1 MSPGSRAAAS
11 RGVALRRHSARPA
24 WSSAMASVTMAT
36 SEWIQF
42 FKEAG
47 IPPGPAVNYAVT
59 FVDNRIQKNMLMD
72 LNKEI
77 MNELGITIVG
87 DIIAIL
93 KHAKVVY
100 RQDMCKA
107 ATESVASSQ
116 TVLQSELRRN
126 ANTAATRMI
135 ANSLS
140 RDSPPSTPVRRSDT
154 SASKISITVSNKMAG
169 KNTKAAVCAP
179 RAENATIPVKRR
191 RVTAEMEGKYI
202 VHMPKG
208 TTPRTKKILEQQQ
221 AAKGLQRTS
230 VFDRLGAE
238 TGGEMAI
245 GNKPTGVFSRLGDV
259 QEDKA
264 ADSDDDSSVLQYA
277 GVLKRPSQPKEICKV
292 GVAIKAKATSSEAR
306 QMAADAVT
314 TVIQRRGS
322 NSVAGPATHA
332 KEEMQGLSPAPGSVA
347 KRLGKRSLKLLEAQ
361 DSSVTSSRSRPDSS
375 FRVTI
380 KRTLGS
386 SKVSSSSPAEPPS
399 AQMDHTGTV
408 SVFKRLGRKTV

>member
-1 MSPGSRAAAS
+1 
-11 RGVALRRHSARPA
+11 
-24 WSSAMASVTMAT
+24 MASVTMAT

-59 FVDNRIQKNMLMD
+59 FVDNRIQKNMLLD

-77 MNELGITIVG
+77 MNELGIAVVG

-93 KHAKVVY
+93 KHAKLVY
-100 RQDMCKA
+100 RQEMCKA

-116 TVLQSELRRN
+116 IALQSELRRN

-140 RDSPPSTPVRRSDT
+140 RDSPPSTPVRRPDT

-169 KNTKAAVCAP
+169 KSTKAAVCAP
-179 RAENATIPVKRR
+179 RAENPTIPVKRR

-238 TGGEMAI
+238 TGGDTAT
-245 GNKPTGVFSRLGDV
+245 GSKPTGVFSRLGDV

-264 ADSDDDSSVLQYA
+264 PDSDDDSSVLQYA
-277 GVLKRPSQPKEICKV
+277 GVLKRPSQPKESCKV
-292 GVAIKAKATSSEAR
+292 GVTIKAKATSSEPK
-306 QMAADAVT
+306 QVAAVAAT
-314 TVIQRRGS
+314 TAIQRRGS
-322 NSVAGPATHA
+322 KSVAGSAAPA
-332 KEEMQGLSPAPGSVA
+332 KEEEMQGLSPAPGSMA
-347 KRLGKRSLKLLEAQ
+347 KRLGKRSLKLLQAQ

-380 KRTLGS
+380 NRTLGS

>member
-1 MSPGSRAAAS
+1 
-11 RGVALRRHSARPA
+11 
-24 WSSAMASVTMAT
+24 
-36 SEWIQF
+36 
-42 FKEAG
+42 
-47 IPPGPAVNYAVT
+47 
-59 FVDNRIQKNMLMD
+59 MLMD

-100 RQDMCKA
+100 RQEMCKA
-107 ATESVASSQ
+107 ATESMASSQ
-116 TVLQSELRRN
+116 TALQSELRRN

-140 RDSPPSTPVRRSDT
+140 RDSPPSTPVRRPDT

-169 KNTKAAVCAP
+169 KNTKTAVSTP
-179 RAENATIPVKRR
+179 RAENSTVPVKRR

-238 TGGEMAI
+238 TSADPATGS
-245 GNKPTGVFSRLGDV
+245 KPTGVFSRLGDMQEV
-259 QEDKA
+259 EEDKG

-277 GVLKRPSQPKEICKV
+277 GVLKRSSHPSKPKESCKV
-292 GVAIKAKATSSEAR
+292 GMTIKAKATSSDPK
-306 QMAADAVT
+306 QAAVAAT
-314 TVIQRRGS
+314 ATVQRLGN
-322 NSVAGPATHA
+322 NSVAGPAAPA
-332 KEEMQGLSPAPGSVA
+332 KEEMQASSLAPGSAA
-347 KRLGKRSLKLLEAQ
+347 KRLGKRWLKLLAAQ
-361 DSSVTSSRSRPDSS
+361 DSSVTSSRSKPDSS

-380 KRTLGS
+380 NRTLGS
-386 SKVSSSSPAEPPS
+386 SKVSSSSSAETPS

>member
-1 MSPGSRAAAS
+1 
-11 RGVALRRHSARPA
+11 
-24 WSSAMASVTMAT
+24 
-36 SEWIQF
+36 
-42 FKEAG
+42 
-47 IPPGPAVNYAVT
+47 
-59 FVDNRIQKNMLMD
+59 MLLD

-77 MNELGITIVG
+77 MNELGITVVG

-93 KHAKVVY
+93 KHAKLVY
-100 RQDMCKA
+100 RQEMCKA

-116 TVLQSELRRN
+116 TALQSELRRN

-140 RDSPPSTPVRRSDT
+140 RDSPPSTPVRRPDT

-169 KNTKAAVCAP
+169 KSTKAAACAP
-179 RAENATIPVKRR
+179 RAENPTNPVKRR

-238 TGGEMAI
+238 TGGDTAT
-245 GNKPTGVFSRLGDV
+245 GSKPTGVFSRLGDL

-264 ADSDDDSSVLQYA
+264 PDSDDDSSVLQYA
-277 GVLKRPSQPKEICKV
+277 GVLKRPSQPKDSCKV
-292 GVAIKAKATSSEAR
+292 GVTIKAKATSSEPK
-306 QMAADAVT
+306 QVMAAAAT
-314 TVIQRRGS
+314 AAIQRRS
-322 NSVAGPATHA
+322 KSVAGPAAPA
-332 KEEMQGLSPAPGSVA
+332 KEEEMQGLPPASGSVA
-347 KRLGKRSLKLLEAQ
+347 KRLGKRSLKLLQAQ

-380 KRTLGS
+380 NRTLGS

>member
-1 MSPGSRAAAS
+1 M
-11 RGVALRRHSARPA
+11 
-24 WSSAMASVTMAT
+24 
-36 SEWIQF
+36 
-42 FKEAG
+42 
-47 IPPGPAVNYAVT
+47 
-59 FVDNRIQKNMLMD
+59 
-72 LNKEI
+72 
-77 MNELGITIVG
+77 
-87 DIIAIL
+87 
-93 KHAKVVY
+93 
-100 RQDMCKA
+100 
-107 ATESVASSQ
+107 
-116 TVLQSELRRN
+116 
-126 ANTAATRMI
+126 
-135 ANSLS
+135 
-140 RDSPPSTPVRRSDT
+140 
-154 SASKISITVSNKMAG
+154 
-169 KNTKAAVCAP
+169 
-179 RAENATIPVKRR
+179 
-191 RVTAEMEGKYI
+191 
-202 VHMPKG
+202 
-208 TTPRTKKILEQQQ
+208 
-221 AAKGLQRTS
+221 
-230 VFDRLGAE
+230 
-238 TGGEMAI
+238 
-245 GNKPTGVFSRLGDV
+245 FSRLGDV

-408 SVFKRLGRKTV
+408 SVFKRLGRKTL

>member
-1 MSPGSRAAAS
+1 M
-11 RGVALRRHSARPA
+11 V
-24 WSSAMASVTMAT
+24 SVTMAT

-47 IPPGPAVNYAVT
+47 IPPGPAVNYAVM

-93 KHAKVVY
+93 KHAKVIY
-100 RQDMCKA
+100 RQEMCKA
-107 ATESVASSQ
+107 ATESVTSNQA
-116 TVLQSELRRN
+116 TLQSELRRN
-126 ANTAATRMI
+126 ANSAATRMI

-140 RDSPPSTPVRRSDT
+140 RDSPPSTPVRRPDSN
-154 SASKISITVSNKMAG
+154 ASKISVTVSNKMAA
-169 KNTKAAVCAP
+169 KNAKATATLSNP
-179 RAENATIPVKRR
+179 GTENSTIPVKRR

-208 TTPRTKKILEQQQ
+208 TTPKTKKILEQQ

-238 TGGEMAI
+238 TNADTTTGS
-245 GNKPTGVFSRLGDV
+245 KPTGVFSRLGDM
-259 QEDKA
+259 QEAEEDKVSE
-264 ADSDDDSSVLQYA
+264 DDDDDSSVLQYA
-277 GVLKRPSQPKEICKV
+277 GVLKRFSKPPKTKESSKA
-292 GVAIKAKATSSEAR
+292 GVTVKAKATSSEPKA
-306 QMAADAVT
+306 AVT
-314 TVIQRRGS
+314 PVLSTAIQRLVKKGP
-322 NSVAGPATHA
+322 AGPMAPI
-332 KEEMQGLSPAPGSVA
+332 KEKKPVLPPPSYPA
-347 KRLGKRSLKLLEAQ
+347 KRLGKHSLPTEAQ
-361 DSSVTSSRSRPDSS
+361 DSRITSSRSKPDSR
-375 FRVTI
+375 FRITI

-386 SKVSSSSPAEPPS
+386 SKVSSTTEAPS
-399 AQMDHTGTV
+399 AQMDNTETV

>member
-1 MSPGSRAAAS
+1 
-11 RGVALRRHSARPA
+11 
-24 WSSAMASVTMAT
+24 MASVTMAT

-47 IPPGPAVNYAVT
+47 IPPGPAVNYAVM

-77 MNELGITIVG
+77 MNELGITVIG

-100 RQDMCKA
+100 IQEMCKA

-116 TVLQSELRRN
+116 TTVQSELRRN
-126 ANTAATRMI
+126 ASSAATRMI

-140 RDSPPSTPVRRSDT
+140 RESPPSTPVRRSDSST
-154 SASKISITVSNKMAG
+154 SKISITVSNKMAA
-169 KNTKAAVCAP
+169 KNAKAAAALSSPGV
-179 RAENATIPVKRR
+179 ENAVVPVRRR

-208 TTPRTKKILEQQQ
+208 TTPRTKKILEQQ

-238 TGGEMAI
+238 SSADTTTGS
-245 GNKPTGVFSRLGDV
+245 KPTGVFSRLGDV
-259 QEDKA
+259 QKAEEEEKTVVESDED
-264 ADSDDDSSVLQYA
+264 DDDSSVLQYA
-277 GVLKRPSQPKEICKV
+277 GVLKKLFKPSKPKGSGKA
-292 GVAIKAKATSSEAR
+292 GVTIKAKATSSEPVLAV
-306 QMAADAVT
+306 AAAPT
-314 TVIQRRGS
+314 TTIKRLGS
-322 NSVAGPATHA
+322 RSAAGPMAPS
-332 KEEMQGLSPAPGSVA
+332 KEKKAELSPAQGHHVG
-347 KRLGKRSLKLLEAQ
+347 KRLGKRPLPTEAQ
-361 DSSVTSSRSRPDSS
+361 DSSVTSSRSKPDSG

-386 SKVSSSSPAEPPS
+386 SKVSSTTETPS
-399 AQMDHTGTV
+399 AQMDNTETV